1 MITDSRFVRNILVGC
16 RSATVGD
23 AHRHGRPPLSVLRVE
38 GGWVVPE
45 EFCVTQVRRF
55 SAEARSPFCQPRR
68 VCMSA
73 LGPSATC
80 RDVRCRDCFRRMS

>member
-38 GGWVVPE
+38 GGTWNGGGE
-45 EFCVTQVRRF
+45 DSHCWDN
-55 SAEARSPFCQPRR
+55 
-68 VCMSA
+68 
-73 LGPSATC
+73 LLI
-80 RDVRCRDCFRRMS
+80 